1 MDIYDY
7 SNRCDNRKKSKVLLA
22 RRKLGKHLEGFWEFP
37 GGKIEINE
45 TPEEC
50 FKRELSEELFIL
62 AEINDFFVENIH
74 EYPDKKIKLLAYKV
88 NIIRGDFKL
97 SDHDK
102 IVWVRPEK
110 ILTYQLAPADIPI
123 AEAYI
128 NYNKE
133 IFE

>member
-1 MDIYDY
+1 MIIVTAAIIEK
-7 SNRCDNRKKSKVLLA
+7 NQKVLLA

-37 GGKIEINE
+37 GGKIENNE

-50 FKRELSEELFIL
+50 LKRELSEELSIL

-88 NIIRGDFKL
+88 NIISGDFKL